1 MDASMKTAARGAA
14 NVPDGLTKSKEV
26 PMPTATQ
33 TLTTPTRRSALGF
46 SVAGFTTPAL
56 AGAAKPDAEV
66 IALCAEFH
74 RQHEVA
80 MALPDHDE
88 DGLDAA
94 LGVRH
99 DISDQIL
106 GIPAKT
112 QAGQKAK
119 ALVALVLIE
128 ENQPLDRMDGD
139 MSFAYE
145 ALRDVAGD
153 FA

>member
-1 MDASMKTAARGAA
+1 VSASRLSIVCDGGNGGQVIADLRDNPFQDALY
-14 NVPDGLTKSKEV
+14 P
-26 PMPTATQ
+26 
-33 TLTTPTRRSALGF
+33 
-46 SVAGFTTPAL
+46 
-56 AGAAKPDAEV
+56 AGAGGIV
-66 IALCAEFH
+66 RMLG
-74 RQHEVA
+74 
-80 MALPDHDE
+80 
-88 DGLDAA
+88 GLRSEPWAPS
-94 LGVRH
+94 LHNGGRH
-99 DISDQIL
+99 QIGIGGRLTSESAISDQIL